1 MRIEAAREML
11 KRWESYECQCD
22 TDVGYICE
30 VCHDSSV
37 VSDLLDEIYHLKAVV
52 GAGDTAIT
60 QLEMR
65 LEAAEYD
72 LKAKELAHED

>member
-1 MRIEAAREML
+1 MKIEEAREML
-11 KRWESYECQCD
+11 KRWESCECQCD
-22 TDVGYICE
+22 TEVGHICE

-37 VSDLLDEIYHLKAVV
+37 VSALLDEISHLKAVV

-72 LKAKELAHED
+72 LKTKELANED